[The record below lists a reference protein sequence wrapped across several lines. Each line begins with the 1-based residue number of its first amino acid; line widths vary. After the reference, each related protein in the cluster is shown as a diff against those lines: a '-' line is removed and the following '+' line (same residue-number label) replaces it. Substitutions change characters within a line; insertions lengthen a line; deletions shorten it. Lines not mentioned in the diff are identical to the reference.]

1 MAHIS
6 RNIFTFTLD
15 FSNNFLLRFELCSML
30 KAKPGPGPGQ
40 EAIMTSMCVCFQTAY
55 QSIFEAH
62 KITESDTTFVC
73 LIDE

>member
-1 MAHIS
+1 MTHIS

-15 FSNNFLLRFELCSML
+15 FSNNFLSRFELCNLL
-30 KAKPGPGPGQ
+30 KAKPGPGQ
-40 EAIMTSMCVCFQTAY
+40 EAIMTSMCLFPN
-55 QSIFEAH
+55 SIPNQNIFKAH